1 MNAVMNKILNKIV
14 GVSRR
19 YGKLMQVEKS
29 TSFLPN
35 FSISGQ
41 RGSVKIG
48 KSNLLG
54 VSIILE
60 NASAQVEIGDNVYI
74 GNSQIICKEKVIL
87 GNNILIAWGVT
98 IYDHDSHSLAV
109 ADRRED
115 IRQARVDFINEKG
128 EYLKNKNWSTVN
140 SKSITI
146 GDDVWLGME
155 CLILKGV
162 TVGEG
167 AIVAA
172 RSVVTK
178 DVAPYTIVAG
188 NPAKEVKKLER

>member
-1 MNAVMNKILNKIV
+1 MMNAVMNKILNKIV

-87 GNNILIAWGVT
+87 GNNILIAWG
-98 IYDHDSHSLAV
+98 
-109 ADRRED
+109 
-115 IRQARVDFINEKG
+115 
-128 EYLKNKNWSTVN
+128 
-140 SKSITI
+140 
-146 GDDVWLGME
+146 ME